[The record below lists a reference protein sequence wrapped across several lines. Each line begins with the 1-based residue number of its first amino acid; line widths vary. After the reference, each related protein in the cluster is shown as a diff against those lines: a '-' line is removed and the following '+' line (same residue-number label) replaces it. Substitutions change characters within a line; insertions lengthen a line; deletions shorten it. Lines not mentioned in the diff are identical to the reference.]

1 MPRSNA
7 GARTWIFSTI
17 SSSVPLS
24 ASWKLSGLASPSLSR
39 MRTCSSPVLP
49 FLSVYRFVSRFSYTI
64 SFEKWRGADG
74 KAM

>member
-1 MPRSNA
+1 MGSPCSREAA
-7 GARTWIFSTI
+7 GAGYRHGVRTWTFSTI

-64 SFEKWRGADG
+64 SF
-74 KAM
+74 